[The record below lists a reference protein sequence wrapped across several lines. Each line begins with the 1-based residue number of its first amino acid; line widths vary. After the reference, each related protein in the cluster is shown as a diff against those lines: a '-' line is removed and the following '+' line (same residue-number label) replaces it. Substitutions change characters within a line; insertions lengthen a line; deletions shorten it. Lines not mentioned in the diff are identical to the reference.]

1 MTYKEWHELRGL
13 LTTLNDV
20 VEERISSITIAE
32 SFDNVWDMVDD
43 IKTKEI
49 DDELQPT
56 KL

>member
-43 IKTKEI
+43 IKTEEI
-49 DDELQPT
+49 T
-56 KL
+56 